1 MRTTALLISLI
12 FFFACRKES
21 FTSSPEALLQANTD
35 TLHFDTV
42 FATVGSITQSFKIF
56 NDNAEG
62 IHISSIEL
70 KGGSNSPFRM
80 NVNGIPG
87 PSVSDLNISGKDS
100 LYVFVTV
107 NINPTAADLPFVVRD
122 SIEVFYNGNKKLVQ
136 LEAFG
141 RNAHFLRS
149 KIITEDEVW
158 NSDLPYVILGG
169 LEVAGNTA
177 LTINKGS
184 QVYLHADAPFIVKGT
199 LKVFGEKWDSTKVL
213 FTGDRLDE
221 PYRSYPASWPG
232 IYFTGSSKDN
242 ILEYTVVK
250 NAYQAVVVQM
260 PSVNT
265 SPKLRLHETII
276 DNAYDAGLLGVNT
289 SIKARNLLISNS
301 GKNLVLVSGGDYE
314 FTHCTVAS
322 ISNNLVPHNDP
333 VLFISNYLN
342 QDPSNSLSALFRNCI
357 FWGDGGL
364 VDNEVTVLRNGGNTF
379 NVEFDHVLW
388 KVKDEP
394 AGVALNEVINNE
406 DPLFDTL
413 STTKNFYSFLLKEN
427 SPAINKGINTSV
439 TLDLNGQ
446 DRPVGLPD
454 LGAYEKQ

>member
-1 MRTTALLISLI
+1 
-12 FFFACRKES
+12 
-21 FTSSPEALLQANTD
+21 
-35 TLHFDTV
+35 
-42 FATVGSITQSFKIF
+42 
-56 NDNAEG
+56 
-62 IHISSIEL
+62 
-70 KGGSNSPFRM
+70 
-80 NVNGIPG
+80 
-87 PSVSDLNISGKDS
+87 
-100 LYVFVTV
+100 
-107 NINPTAADLPFVVRD
+107 
-122 SIEVFYNGNKKLVQ
+122 
-136 LEAFG
+136 
-141 RNAHFLRS
+141 
-149 KIITEDEVW
+149 
-158 NSDLPYVILGG
+158 
-169 LEVAGNTA
+169 
-177 LTINKGS
+177 
-184 QVYLHADAPFIVKGT
+184 
-199 LKVFGEKWDSTKVL
+199 
-213 FTGDRLDE
+213 
-221 PYRSYPASWPG
+221 
-232 IYFTGSSKDN
+232 
-242 ILEYTVVK
+242 
-250 NAYQAVVVQM
+250 M

-322 ISNNLVPHNDP
+322 VSNNLVPHNDP

-342 QDPSNSLSALFRNCI
+342 QDLSNSLSALFRNCI

-446 DRPVGLPD
+446 NRPVGLPD